1 MAKIIDVS
9 IGVWHPSCLIVCI
22 TYVPR
27 ATKPWLFH
35 SIINSRLRLHFH
47 QFYSGPEFPGRYFQA
62 PHSGKML
69 LKERVP
75 RLLSLRKAADH
86 CPSLMSHS
94 VHHTRFNVLRSPA
107 AYSFNKHLLMHL
119 LCARHWPQNGEEG
132 DKVPIRMK
140 LIFFFKWG
148 MVNPPPF
155 PKFAMG
161 CCFCIPPQQ
170 SVGTLCE
177 TLFQSLYWQYSFI
190 FPESLPKLISSFCTT
205 VNFTHFVNHLSKNF

>member
-1 MAKIIDVS
+1 M
-9 IGVWHPSCLIVCI
+9 GVWHPSCFTTCT

-27 ATKPWLFH
+27 ATRPWLFH
-35 SIINSRLRLHFH
+35 SMINSRLRPHFH
-47 QFYSGPEFPGRYFQA
+47 QFYSGLEFPRSYFQG

-69 LKERVP
+69 LKGRVP
-75 RLLSLRKAADH
+75 RLLGLRKTADH
-86 CPSLMSHS
+86 CSSLMSPS
-94 VHHTRFNVLRSPA
+94 AHHTKFRVLRSPA
-107 AYSFNKHLLMHL
+107 AHSFSKRLLVHF
-119 LCARHWPQNGEEG
+119 LCARHWPQNDEKG
-132 DKVPIRMK
+132 DEVPIWMK
-140 LIFFFKWG
+140 LIFFFKWE

-161 CCFCIPPQQ
+161 RCFCIPPQQ

-205 VNFTHFVNHLSKNF
+205 VSFMHFVNHLSKNF